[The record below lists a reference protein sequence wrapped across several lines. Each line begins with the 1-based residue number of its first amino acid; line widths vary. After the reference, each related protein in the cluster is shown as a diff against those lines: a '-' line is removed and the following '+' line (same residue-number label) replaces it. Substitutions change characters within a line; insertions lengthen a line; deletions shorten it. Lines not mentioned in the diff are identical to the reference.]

1 MIIISGTTNYA
12 YSCFLFKFET
22 IQVGGGSTRLK
33 VYTINEY
40 RMEHRVIKG
49 L

>member
-1 MIIISGTTNYA
+1 MIIVSGSTNYA
-12 YSCFLFKFET
+12 NSCFLFKFKT
-22 IQVGGGSTRLK
+22 IQVGGGSTRPK

-40 RMEHRVIKG
+40 RMEQGVIKG